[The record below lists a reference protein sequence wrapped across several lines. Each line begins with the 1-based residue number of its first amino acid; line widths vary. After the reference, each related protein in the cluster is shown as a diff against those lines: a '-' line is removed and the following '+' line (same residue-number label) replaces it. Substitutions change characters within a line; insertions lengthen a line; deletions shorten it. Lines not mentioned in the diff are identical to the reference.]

1 VALLEWELLD
11 DRCDLTPLC
20 SKGSCERGRCQTQSL
35 GAGERSALER
45 GEFDASVPHAIT
57 LALELVDGAAGPTS
71 QLLVRPL
78 RPLDAHRR
86 YSLVIGPALRDRN
99 GAPLVDD
106 YDRAVA
112 WQRDFV
118 TAGIGSSG
126 PEPILLTPAP
136 GQLQVATNLARV
148 ETQLWPPVPIP
159 QPEATLLL
167 EADDR
172 SEPIVLVDPI
182 DCIGWVPG
190 TCLAWRPASILQP
203 GVRYRPAGGSLADR
217 LGRTAVRPGATRE
230 TWFESGSVSD
240 DDPPDAEIVEQL
252 HGRCLA
258 LWVDAG
264 EPVEVALQVGELVRR
279 SAIDHAGFV
288 GLELTGLA
296 PGDAITWTIELHDL
310 AGNHATH
317 DGQLVA
323 GPGFDAALGHLR
335 ITEILANPSGPEPD
349 GEFVEVLAGPDGAEL
364 DGVRLSDLSFA
375 EITHAL
381 AMGDDPPGDPL
392 PAASLAA
399 GELAIIVGNS
409 WPEGSTGSARVLV
422 LASSLAGGGLK
433 NAGEPVTLWMPT
445 EHGPIE
451 LARYG
456 NWIETGASSH
466 DGRSVIAG
474 LDACDLPDR
483 WRSHP
488 QGLSSPGSLP

>member
-1 VALLEWELLD
+1 
-11 DRCDLTPLC
+11 
-20 SKGSCERGRCQTQSL
+20 
-35 GAGERSALER
+35 
-45 GEFDASVPHAIT
+45 
-57 LALELVDGAAGPTS
+57 
-71 QLLVRPL
+71 
-78 RPLDAHRR
+78 
-86 YSLVIGPALRDRN
+86 
-99 GAPLVDD
+99 
-106 YDRAVA
+106 
-112 WQRDFV
+112 
-118 TAGIGSSG
+118 
-126 PEPILLTPAP
+126 
-136 GQLQVATNLARV
+136 
-148 ETQLWPPVPIP
+148 
-159 QPEATLLL
+159 
-167 EADDR
+167 
-172 SEPIVLVDPI
+172 
-182 DCIGWVPG
+182 
-190 TCLAWRPASILQP
+190 
-203 GVRYRPAGGSLADR
+203 
-217 LGRTAVRPGATRE
+217 
-230 TWFESGSVSD
+230 
-240 DDPPDAEIVEQL
+240 
-252 HGRCLA
+252 
-258 LWVDAG
+258 
-264 EPVEVALQVGELVRR
+264 
-279 SAIDHAGFV
+279 V